1 MSEQKIR
8 VRLEQPVILEVEIP
22 PEKLGQLQSV
32 INLINKDIRSDEVN
46 ADLSEAAIVR
56 ILRLP
61 GKEFIDAPYF
71 SLIRGYM
78 TPMALQVVS
87 EE

>member
-32 INLINKDIRSDEVN
+32 INLINKDICSDEVN
-46 ADLSEAAIVR
+46 ADLSESAIIN
-56 ILRLP
+56 ILRVP
-61 GKEFIDAPYF
+61 GPEFLFAPYF

-78 TPMALQVVS
+78 TPMALQVVP
-87 EE
+87 ER